1 MLGFSPLSSATLA
14 DVGSPSLPIAQ
25 ISGVE
30 ATGEVTDQPMAF
42 QPVTVAI
49 SGVSAT
55 VAGAN
60 YVDIMIGAYRTL
72 YALNL
77 TAELEPLPLTGLTR
91 LMLID
96 SAGELNVENGIAGV
110 PTIVQ
115 VAGVEAT
122 NAVGSP
128 IASVSIAANLSGVA
142 ATAETTATTVIVD
155 QNRPITGFGL
165 AFELEDLDNAPHL
178 QLISGFNIS
187 AETETLG
194 NSPHLQLISGLQ
206 TLGEVEDLD
215 NTPLVTT
222 LSGVQILSE
231 LESLDNTSVIQVL
244 PSVECATQLEPV
256 DNRPGNATSISGV
269 QATGQTEEVAIAHD
283 SSVVISGTEATISA
297 GNVIVTIAQRRT
309 ILGVQAVQELSN
321 LESIFVAFPISIGVG
336 GVQAVTAVG
345 TVQLIEVV
353 RVPFAK
359 SLPAG
364 LSNFVF
370 LKPSNANSAIV
381 DNKINR
387 LG

>member
-1 MLGFSPLSSATLA
+1 
-14 DVGSPSLPIAQ
+14 
-25 ISGVE
+25 
-30 ATGEVTDQPMAF
+30 
-42 QPVTVAI
+42 
-49 SGVSAT
+49 
-55 VAGAN
+55 
-60 YVDIMIGAYRTL
+60 MIGAYRTL

-96 SAGELNVENGIAGV
+96 SAGELTVENGIAGV
-110 PTIVQ
+110 PTAVQ

-122 NAVGSP
+122 GAAGSP
-128 IASVSIAANLSGVA
+128 IASVSISANLSGVSLTGSTS
-142 ATAETTATTVIVD
+142 ATIVIVH

-178 QLISGFNIS
+178 QAVSGFNIS

-206 TLGEVEDLD
+206 SLGEIEDLD
-215 NTPLVTT
+215 NTPIVTT
-222 LSGVQILSE
+222 LSGVEILSE
-231 LESLDNTSVIQVL
+231 LESLDNTAVIQVL

-269 QATGQTEEVAIAHD
+269 QAIGQTEAVAIAHEG
-283 SSVVISGTEATISA
+283 SVVISGTEATISA
-297 GNVIVTIAQRRT
+297 GNVIVTIAQQRT
-309 ILGVQAVQELSN
+309 IFGVQAIQELSN
-321 LESIFVAFPISIGVG
+321 LESIFVASPISIGVG

-345 TVQLIEVV
+345 FVQLIEVV

-370 LKPSNANSAIV
+370 LSPANANSAIV